1 MEIDSIKKTQIKD
14 ILEKKNLGMQ
24 TGTAKT
30 SPTNR
35 VQVIEERLAG
45 TEDTKEET
53 DTLNKMLNLKNS
65 SHKPFRKTGT
75 L

>member
-1 MEIDSIKKTQIKD
+1 
-14 ILEKKNLGMQ
+14 MQ

-45 TEDTKEET
+45 TEDTKEEM

-65 SHKPFRKTGT
+65 SHKPFRKT